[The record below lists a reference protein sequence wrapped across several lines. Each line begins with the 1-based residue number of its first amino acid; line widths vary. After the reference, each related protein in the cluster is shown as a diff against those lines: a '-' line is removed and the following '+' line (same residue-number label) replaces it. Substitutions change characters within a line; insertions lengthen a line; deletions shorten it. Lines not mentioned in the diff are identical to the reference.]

1 MFLSKH
7 RLNIAS
13 LRIGKH
19 CIVKNIASLRKVNI
33 AHPYQRVALPEK
45 INESSWILKQKVS
58 QITYLTYEAGLV
70 SISLKSSLVFDEL
83 KLSWRHDGSKNSTP
97 NPALISARPS
107 VKWQLFSYKEE
118 NQSKNLNFKNQPSGG
133 KLLPHYEVNHRPGRL
148 DKPNGPRRREMASRG
163 WKRKDRQHFQRK
175 VCPKI
180 QL

>member
-1 MFLSKH
+1 MLWVHLYFLVPSWIYLRFQNSSLITSLICITSYARCLGFFKKHCRAMFLSKH

-97 NPALISARPS
+97 NPALFSARPS

-118 NQSKNLNFKNQPSGG
+118 NQ
-133 KLLPHYEVNHRPGRL
+133 
-148 DKPNGPRRREMASRG
+148 
-163 WKRKDRQHFQRK
+163 WKR
-175 VCPKI
+175 I
-180 QL
+180 

>member
-45 INESSWILKQKVS
+45 INESSWIFKQKVS

-83 KLSWRHDGSKNSTP
+83 KLSWRHDGSKNSP
-97 NPALISARPS
+97 SNSALISARPS
-107 VKWQLFSYKEE
+107 VEWHLFSNSKVQKPPFWGRSSSSLGSESSPWTSWQTKGTDEERDGKSGMEKEGQE
-118 NQSKNLNFKNQPSGG
+118 ALSNKSLS
-133 KLLPHYEVNHRPGRL
+133 
-148 DKPNGPRRREMASRG
+148 
-163 WKRKDRQHFQRK
+163 
-175 VCPKI
+175 
-180 QL
+180 

>member
-13 LRIGKH
+13 LRLGKH

-45 INESSWILKQKVS
+45 TNESSWILKQKVS

-97 NPALISARPS
+97 NSALISARPS
-107 VKWQLFSYKEE
+107 VKWQMFSYKEE
-118 NQSKNLNFKNQPSGG
+118 NQSKKSKFQKPTIWGKTSSSLWSESSPWTSWQTKGTNEERDGKSGMEKEG
-133 KLLPHYEVNHRPGRL
+133 QTALSNKSL
-148 DKPNGPRRREMASRG
+148 S
-163 WKRKDRQHFQRK
+163 
-175 VCPKI
+175 
-180 QL
+180 

>member
-1 MFLSKH
+1 MWIYFYSQKSSWRTSLICIVSTIFWLFQNIVQNILGQH

-70 SISLKSSLVFDEL
+70 SISLKSLLVFDEL

-118 NQSKNLNFKNQPSGG
+118 NQSKKSKLNTLHHKVTIEFESFN
-133 KLLPHYEVNHRPGRL
+133 
-148 DKPNGPRRREMASRG
+148 
-163 WKRKDRQHFQRK
+163 KR
-175 VCPKI
+175 
-180 QL
+180 

>member
-19 CIVKNIASLRKVNI
+19 CIIKNIASLRKVNI

-118 NQSKNLNFKNQPSGG
+118 NQSKKSKLNTLHHKITIEFESFK
-133 KLLPHYEVNHRPGRL
+133 K
-148 DKPNGPRRREMASRG
+148 DK
-163 WKRKDRQHFQRK
+163 KDMHLSSMTRDQGTEDPQS
-175 VCPKI
+175 
-180 QL
+180 

>member
-19 CIVKNIASLRKVNI
+19 CIVKNIASLRKLNI

-83 KLSWRHDGSKNSTP
+83 KLSWRHDGSKYSPLNS
-97 NPALISARPS
+97 ALISARPS
-107 VKWQLFSYKEE
+107 VEWHLFSYIKS
-118 NQSKNLNFKNQPSGG
+118 SKTTLLREKFFLTWKWIIAQDFLTNKRDQGG
-133 KLLPHYEVNHRPGRL
+133 ERWKLGNHGRL
-148 DKPNGPRRREMASRG
+148 VLSIAFLFYR
-163 WKRKDRQHFQRK
+163 
-175 VCPKI
+175 
-180 QL
+180 